1 MSQLPRYESYKESG
15 VQWLGEIP
23 SHWKLIKNKF
33 IFKFS
38 KGLTIT
44 KENLIDEG
52 IPCVSYGEV
61 HSKYGF
67 EVDPLKHDLKGVPE
81 IYLETDPNALLKK
94 GDFIFAD
101 TSEDI
106 KGSGNFTY
114 LNSDVPTFAGYH
126 TVTAKMSI
134 CNNPRYLAYV
144 FESDAHRNQVRTL
157 IKGVKVFSITQ
168 AILKNTFV
176 WLPSLDEQK
185 IIVDFL
191 DKRLAQV
198 DALIAKQE
206 TLLEKLAEQRVAL
219 ISHAV
224 TKGLNPDVEMKE
236 TGISWFKQIPKSWD
250 IKQLKFVITKIQT
263 GSTPP
268 SAVPEYY
275 SSDDIVW
282 YGPADFTDENYIL
295 NESVKKISALAL
307 EDKVVKPMP
316 KGSIMMIGIGATLG
330 KVAITNVDCTTNQ
343 QINSLISIED
353 VNAKYLMYQ
362 LNSLRD
368 IVKLLSSAS
377 TLGIINQE
385 KTKCLKII
393 VPSLNDQ
400 IEIVE
405 FLDKELN
412 EISAVKKSVEQTIN
426 KLKEY
431 RSTLITQVVTGKM
444 DVRNLKVN

>member
-1 MSQLPRYESYKESG
+1 MSQLPRYESYKDSG

-23 SHWKLIKNKF
+23 SHWVRTNVKYYYDVQLGKMLQPEAKSIDDINIKYLKAQHVQWEKIDSENMPEMWCSSKELSKYMVSNGDLLIC
-33 IFKFS
+33 
-38 KGLTIT
+38 
-44 KENLIDEG
+44 EG
-52 IPCVSYGEV
+52 GEV
-61 HSKYGF
+61 GRCGI
-67 EVDPLKHDLKGVPE
+67 LTN
-81 IYLETDPNALLKK
+81 LEEPAIIQNALHRVRNTARADVRYLNY
-94 GDFIFAD
+94 FIQHTAESDWFSILCNKATIAHF
-101 TSEDI
+101 TSE
-106 KGSGNFTY
+106 K
-114 LNSDVPTFAGYH
+114 L
-126 TVTAKMSI
+126 
-134 CNNPRYLAYV
+134 LALP
-144 FESDAHRNQVRTL
+144 TL
-157 IKGVKVFSITQ
+157 IPPLG
-168 AILKNTFV
+168 
-176 WLPSLDEQK
+176 EQK
-185 IIVDFL
+185 IIADFL

-198 DALIAKQE
+198 DALISKQE

-236 TGISWFKQIPKSWD
+236 SGISWFKQIPKSWD
-250 IKQLKFVITKIQT
+250 VKQLKFVITKIQT

-400 IEIVE
+400 NEIVE

-431 RSTLITQVVTGKM
+431 RSTLITQVVTGKI

>member
-1 MSQLPRYESYKESG
+1 MSQLPRYESYKDSG

-23 SHWKLIKNKF
+23 SHWAIVRLDQGCEIVRGNTG
-33 IFKFS
+33 FS
-38 KGLTIT
+38 KADLLEEGQYVALQYGKTYKVDEINNTFSSYVNEEFYKLSQIAMYGDTVLISTSETIEDLGHSCFYARQDIGLI
-44 KENLIDEG
+44 G
-52 IPCVSYGEV
+52 GEQ
-61 HSKYGF
+61 F
-67 EVDPLKHDLKGVPE
+67 
-81 IYLETDPNALLKK
+81 LLKVNQEEQLGK
-94 GDFIFAD
+94 YLYYLSKAF
-101 TSEDI
+101 
-106 KGSGNFTY
+106 SGY
-114 LNSDVPTFAGYH
+114 LRKYSTG
-126 TVTAKMSI
+126 T
-134 CNNPRYLAYV
+134 
-144 FESDAHRNQVRTL
+144 
-157 IKGVKVFSITQ
+157 KVYRFNTDH
-168 AILKNTFV
+168 LKKIYIPQIPFN
-176 WLPSLDEQK
+176 EQK
-185 IIVDFL
+185 VIADFL

-236 TGISWFKQIPKSWD
+236 SGISWFKQIPKSWD
-250 IKQLKFVITKIQT
+250 VKQLKFVITKIQT

-275 SSDDIVW
+275 SNDDIVW

-343 QINSLISIED
+343 QINSLIPIED

-400 IEIVE
+400 NEIVE

-431 RSTLITQVVTGKM
+431 RSTLITQVVTGKI

>member
-1 MSQLPRYESYKESG
+1 MYGDTVLISTSETIED
-15 VQWLGEIP
+15 LGHSCFYARQDIG
-23 SHWKLIKNKF
+23 LI
-33 IFKFS
+33 
-38 KGLTIT
+38 G
-44 KENLIDEG
+44 
-52 IPCVSYGEV
+52 GEQ
-61 HSKYGF
+61 F
-67 EVDPLKHDLKGVPE
+67 
-81 IYLETDPNALLKK
+81 LLKVNQEEQLGK
-94 GDFIFAD
+94 YLYYLSKAF
-101 TSEDI
+101 
-106 KGSGNFTY
+106 SGY
-114 LNSDVPTFAGYH
+114 LRKYATG
-126 TVTAKMSI
+126 T
-134 CNNPRYLAYV
+134 
-144 FESDAHRNQVRTL
+144 
-157 IKGVKVFSITQ
+157 KVYRFNTDH
-168 AILKNTFV
+168 LKKIYIPQIPFN
-176 WLPSLDEQK
+176 EQK
-185 IIVDFL
+185 IIADFL

-236 TGISWFKQIPKSWD
+236 SGISWFKQIPKSWD
-250 IKQLKFVITKIQT
+250 VKQLKFVITKIQT

-343 QINSLISIED
+343 QINSLIPIED

-400 IEIVE
+400 NEIVE

-412 EISAVKKSVEQTIN
+412 EISAIKKSVE
-426 KLKEY
+426 
-431 RSTLITQVVTGKM
+431 
-444 DVRNLKVN
+444 

>member
-1 MSQLPRYESYKESG
+1 MSQLPRYESYKDSG

-23 SHWKLIKNKF
+23 SHWGVMRLKNSIVSAQNGVWGDEPKSDENDLYCLRVADF
-33 IFKFS
+33 DRRLLTMS
-38 KGLTIT
+38 TDNLTIRNISE
-44 KENLIDEG
+44 KDYLVRRLAVGDLLLEKSGGGDKQ
-52 IPCVSYGEV
+52 PV
-61 HSKYGF
+61 GF
-67 EVDPLKHDLKGVPE
+67 VVQNNFTQKAVCSNFVAKVVLKHNMDSRYWTYHHQVL
-81 IYLETDPNALLKK
+81 YNARVN
-94 GDFIFAD
+94 
-101 TSEDI
+101 TRSI
-106 KGSGNFTY
+106 KQSTGIQNLDATLYF
-114 LNSDVPTFAGYH
+114 NE
-126 TVTAKMSI
+126 
-134 CNNPRYLAYV
+134 LAC
-144 FESDAHRNQVRTL
+144 FPPIEEQIL
-157 IKGVKVFSITQ
+157 I
-168 AILKNTFV
+168 AL
-176 WLPSLDEQK
+176 
-185 IIVDFL
+185 FL

-198 DALIAKQE
+198 DALISKQE

-400 IEIVE
+400 NEIVE

-431 RSTLITQVVTGKM
+431 RSTLITQVVTGKI
-444 DVRNLKVN
+444 DVRNLKLN

>member
-1 MSQLPRYESYKESG
+1 MSQLPRYESYKDSG
-15 VQWLGEIP
+15 VEWLGEIP
-23 SHWKLIKNKF
+23 SHWEVWKITHAMDLIGSGTTPKSDNLEYYDGDVLWVTTSELRESYIYDTKQKVTDSAIQDYSALKKYPINSIAIAMYGATIGRLGILAKEATFNQACCVFSGSKVLNHKF
-33 IFKFS
+33 LYYWLWMRRPILIS
-38 KGLTIT
+38 LSNGGGQP
-44 KENLIDEG
+44 NLSQD
-52 IPCVSYGEV
+52 
-61 HSKYGF
+61 
-67 EVDPLKHDLKGVPE
+67 DLKK
-81 IYLETDPNALLKK
+81 LKLALPP
-94 GDFIFAD
+94 I
-101 TSEDI
+101 
-106 KGSGNFTY
+106 
-114 LNSDVPTFAGYH
+114 
-126 TVTAKMSI
+126 
-134 CNNPRYLAYV
+134 
-144 FESDAHRNQVRTL
+144 
-157 IKGVKVFSITQ
+157 
-168 AILKNTFV
+168 
-176 WLPSLDEQK
+176 DEQK
-185 IIVDFL
+185 IIADFL
-191 DKRLAQV
+191 DKHLAQI

-206 TLLEKLAEQRVAL
+206 MLLEKLAEQRIAL

-236 TGISWFKQIPKSWD
+236 SGVSWFNQIPKSWD
-250 IKQLKFVITKIQT
+250 VKKLKFVITKIQT

-268 SAVPEYY
+268 SAVTEYY

-282 YGPADFTDENYIL
+282 YGPADFLDENYIL
-295 NESVKKISALAL
+295 SGSVKKISALAL
-307 EDKVVKPMP
+307 EDKVVKPVL

-343 QINSLISIED
+343 QINSLIPIEGFS
-353 VNAKYLMYQ
+353 AKYLMYQ

-400 IEIVE
+400 NEIVE

-412 EISAVKKSVEQTIN
+412 EISEVKKSVEQTIN

-431 RSTLITQVVTGKM
+431 RSTLITQVVTGKI

>member
-1 MSQLPRYESYKESG
+1 MSQLPRYESYKDSG

-23 SHWKLIKNKF
+23 SHWAIVRLDQGCEIVRGNTG
-33 IFKFS
+33 FS
-38 KGLTIT
+38 KADLLEEGQYVALQYGKTYKVDEINNTFSSYVNEEFYKLSQIAMYGDTVLISTSETIEDLGHSCFYARQDIGLI
-44 KENLIDEG
+44 G
-52 IPCVSYGEV
+52 GEQ
-61 HSKYGF
+61 F
-67 EVDPLKHDLKGVPE
+67 
-81 IYLETDPNALLKK
+81 LLKVNQEEQLGK
-94 GDFIFAD
+94 YLYYLSKAF
-101 TSEDI
+101 
-106 KGSGNFTY
+106 SGY
-114 LNSDVPTFAGYH
+114 LRKYATG
-126 TVTAKMSI
+126 T
-134 CNNPRYLAYV
+134 
-144 FESDAHRNQVRTL
+144 
-157 IKGVKVFSITQ
+157 KVYRFNTDH
-168 AILKNTFV
+168 LKKIYIPQIPFN
-176 WLPSLDEQK
+176 EQK
-185 IIVDFL
+185 VIADFL

-236 TGISWFKQIPKSWD
+236 SGISWFKQIPKSWD
-250 IKQLKFVITKIQT
+250 VKQLKFVITKIQT

-343 QINSLISIED
+343 QINSLIPIED

-385 KTKCLKII
+385 KTKCSKII

-400 IEIVE
+400 NEIVE

-431 RSTLITQVVTGKM
+431 RSTLITQVVTGKI

>member
-1 MSQLPRYESYKESG
+1 MSQLPRYDSYKDSG

-23 SHWKLIKNKF
+23 SHWEVKRMKFLLSEKLKYGANESAESEDKDQPRYIRITDINDSGTLREDT
-33 IFKFS
+33 FKSLEIEKAQEYLLDDLDILLARSGATVGKSYLHKKDKVNVACYAGYLIRARFN
-38 KGLTIT
+38 
-44 KENLIDEG
+44 KENYDPQFINLFLQSKAYWSWIDSVN
-52 IPCVSYGEV
+52 IQATIQNVSAE
-61 HSKYGF
+61 KYN
-67 EVDPLKHDLKGVPE
+67 DLT
-81 IYLETDPNALLKK
+81 L
-94 GDFIFAD
+94 
-101 TSEDI
+101 
-106 KGSGNFTY
+106 
-114 LNSDVPTFAGYH
+114 
-126 TVTAKMSI
+126 SI
-134 CNNPRYLAYV
+134 
-144 FESDAHRNQVRTL
+144 
-157 IKGVKVFSITQ
+157 
-168 AILKNTFV
+168 
-176 WLPSLDEQK
+176 PSLSEQK
-185 IIVDFL
+185 IIADFL

-224 TKGLNPDVEMKE
+224 TKGLNPDVEMKDS
-236 TGISWFKQIPKSWD
+236 GISWFKQIPKSWGV
-250 IKQLKFVITKIQT
+250 KQLKFVITKIQT

-275 SSDDIVW
+275 SSDDIIW

-307 EDKVVKPMP
+307 EDKVVKLMP
-316 KGSIMMIGIGATLG
+316 KGSVMMIGIGATLG

-343 QINSLISIED
+343 QINSLIPIEG

-400 IEIVE
+400 NEIVE

-412 EISAVKKSVEQTIN
+412 EISEVKKSVEQTIN

-431 RSTLITQVVTGKM
+431 RSTLITQVVTGKI
-444 DVRNLKVN
+444 DVRNVKVN